1 MFILYLLSLSYY
13 NILENK
19 FVKNGKDLKL
29 SYNKLNFYHTF
40 SALLCCMTS
49 YFYPS
54 KLVNNITVAN
64 TIGFFI
70 NDVLVYLK
78 KDNNKLSDYI
88 FIYHHIAASIYFYN
102 YVNNPESVWL
112 MSLFWAEVSNVPSQ
126 TVYYFI
132 QHERIYGGEN
142 NKKIVLHAK
151 YIQFFTYSFIRIFIG
166 TYICLTELICCGL
179 NIVTIF
185 NIPILLLGYYWVF
198 VMYKNDYHKIDFLN

>member
-19 FVKNGKDLKL
+19 FVKNGEDLKL
-29 SYNKLNFYHTF
+29 SYNKLNFYHTL
-40 SALLCCMTS
+40 SALFCCTTC
-49 YFYPS
+49 YYYPS
-54 KLVNNITVAN
+54 NLVNNITIAN

-112 MSLFWAEVSNVPSQ
+112 MSLFWAEVSNIPSQ

-166 TYICLTELICCGL
+166 TYICLTELNGCGL
-179 NIVTIF
+179 NLVTIL